1 MVVLLIGM
9 AALGF
14 ILGGCS
20 AGEDD
25 SEYRE
30 ELGLDRPGF
39 PGLPGNPGAP
49 AMIDQGLAMSATES
63 YAMSAA
69 PQQPAAAAMPTPT
82 VVAMMEVSADV
93 GPAPPAAPAAAK
105 VQAATAEE
113 SSERPVASLVAQQRI
128 IVRTVDLGIVVEDVT
143 AAIEAASNIAQDMGG
158 WLVGSE
164 HSLKHQGS
172 VSVRVPANSLDDS
185 IDALRDLAFEVDYE
199 IAHSQ
204 DVTDEYVD
212 LKSRMRNLEATEN
225 ALLALFDRAQKVEDA
240 LDVQRELTRVQE
252 QMEIMQGRI
261 AYLEQTS
268 AYSLLNV
275 TLRLAPFDIRV
286 DGGDEK
292 TVSVGEFARFRA
304 TFTPPDDIDDFSFT
318 WDFGDGS
325 GIVTGHRVAPTID
338 GTGKVTA
345 TVTHVYE
352 NERDSPYIATV
363 ELTGTGDAGVAE
375 GSDTVIVSVTRVPNI
390 EVFAGEAFSVTAG
403 EEFEVS
409 GSFTRPAG
417 LSNVAYS
424 WDFGDGSEPQ
434 SSALSEGQT
443 TASATHVYDNHRP
456 APYTLTLTV
465 TASSEAG
472 EIEASSETSVFVRE
486 SLGWTVGGWNPGE
499 DGKEATRA
507 LSELLQGLTTLL
519 IWAVIFSPFWLA
531 AIAAIW
537 YLVRRSRRYQAR
549 RQPPASPSRAHT
561 GLVLPAPTRH
571 FTATGFVV
579 HAGHVLLHWHPKV
592 AAWLPPGGHVEPNE
606 DPVQAVTREVREEAG
621 VKAEVV
627 GPAPALPLDYPRQVQ
642 PPFTIMVEDI
652 HDPVDGF
659 HYHIDMIYFCRLVGP
674 PRPLNPGWTWVSRE
688 VLASGGAL
696 QLGDSPCEPPPEDVR
711 LLAELAF
718 AAVED

>member
-9 AALGF
+9 TALGIIF
-14 ILGGCS
+14 GACS
-20 AGEDD
+20 ASDD
-25 SEYRE
+25 EGEYRQ

-63 YAMSAA
+63 SAMSVA
-69 PQQPAAAAMPTPT
+69 PQQPAAAAMPTA
-82 VVAMMEVSADV
+82 VAMVVSADV

-105 VQAATAEE
+105 VQAATADD
-113 SSERPVASLVAQQRI
+113 SDERPVASLVAQQRI

-164 HSLKHQGS
+164 HSLKHRGS
-172 VSVRVPANSLDDS
+172 VSVRVPANSLDDA

-212 LKSRMRNLEATEN
+212 LKSRMRNLEATES

-240 LDVQRELTRVQE
+240 LDVQRELARVQE

-286 DGGDEK
+286 DGGDDK
-292 TVSVGEFARFRA
+292 TASVGEFARFRA
-304 TFTPPDDIDDFSFT
+304 TFTPPDDIEDFSFT

-338 GTGKVTA
+338 GAAKVTA

-363 ELTGTGDAGVAE
+363 DLTGTGDAGVAE
-375 GSDTVIVSVTRVPNI
+375 GSDTVIVSVSRVPNI
-390 EVFAGEAFSVTAG
+390 EVFAGEAFSVFAG
-403 EEFEVS
+403 EEFELA

-417 LSNVAYS
+417 LSDVTYS
-424 WDFGDGSEPQ
+424 WDFGDGSKPQ

-456 APYTLTLTV
+456 TPYTVTLTV
-465 TASSEAG
+465 TALSQAG
-472 EIEASSETSVFVRE
+472 EIEASTETSVFVRE
-486 SLGWTVGGWNPGE
+486 SLGWTVGGWSPGE

-549 RQPPASPSRAHT
+549 RQPPA
-561 GLVLPAPTRH
+561 
-571 FTATGFVV
+571 
-579 HAGHVLLHWHPKV
+579 
-592 AAWLPPGGHVEPNE
+592 
-606 DPVQAVTREVREEAG
+606 
-621 VKAEVV
+621 
-627 GPAPALPLDYPRQVQ
+627 GPA
-642 PPFTIMVEDI
+642 
-652 HDPVDGF
+652 
-659 HYHIDMIYFCRLVGP
+659 
-674 PRPLNPGWTWVSRE
+674 
-688 VLASGGAL
+688 ASP
-696 QLGDSPCEPPPEDVR
+696 QD
-711 LLAELAF
+711 
-718 AAVED
+718 

>member
-9 AALGF
+9 TALGIIF
-14 ILGGCS
+14 GACS
-20 AGEDD
+20 ASDDED
-25 SEYRE
+25 EYRDE
-30 ELGLDRPGF
+30 GEYRQELGLDRPGF
-39 PGLPGNPGAP
+39 PGLPGIAGAP
-49 AMIDQGLAMSATES
+49 AMITQELAMSATES
-63 YAMSAA
+63 SAMSVA
-69 PQQPAAAAMPTPT
+69 PQQPAAAAMPTA
-82 VVAMMEVSADV
+82 VAMVVSADV
-93 GPAPPAAPAAAK
+93 GPAPPTAPAAAK
-105 VQAATAEE
+105 VQAATADD
-113 SSERPVASLVAQQRI
+113 SDERPVASLVAQQRI

-143 AAIEAASNIAQDMGG
+143 VAIEAASNIARDMGG

-164 HSLKHQGS
+164 HSLKHRGS
-172 VSVRVPANSLDDS
+172 VSVRVPANSLDDA

-240 LDVQRELTRVQE
+240 LDVQRELARVQE

-286 DGGDEK
+286 DGGEDK

-304 TFTPPDDIDDFSFT
+304 TFTPPDDIDNFSFT
-318 WDFGDGS
+318 WDFGDGT
-325 GIVTGHRVAPTID
+325 GIVSGHRVAPTID
-338 GTGKVTA
+338 GTAKVTA

-472 EIEASSETSVFVRE
+472 EIEASTETTVYVRE
-486 SLGWTVGGWNPGE
+486 SLGWTVGGWSPGE

-537 YLVRRSRRYQAR
+537 FLVRRSRRYQAR
-549 RQPPASPSRAHT
+549 RQPPASP
-561 GLVLPAPTRH
+561 
-571 FTATGFVV
+571 
-579 HAGHVLLHWHPKV
+579 
-592 AAWLPPGGHVEPNE
+592 AA
-606 DPVQAVTREVREEAG
+606 
-621 VKAEVV
+621 
-627 GPAPALPLDYPRQVQ
+627 
-642 PPFTIMVEDI
+642 
-652 HDPVDGF
+652 
-659 HYHIDMIYFCRLVGP
+659 
-674 PRPLNPGWTWVSRE
+674 
-688 VLASGGAL
+688 
-696 QLGDSPCEPPPEDVR
+696 SPQD
-711 LLAELAF
+711 
-718 AAVED
+718 

>member
-1 MVVLLIGM
+1 MLVSRLVLLLLGM
-9 AALGF
+9 TVLG
-14 ILGGCS
+14 IVVGGCS

-30 ELGLDRPGF
+30 EPGLDRPGFPEYREELGLNRPGF
-39 PGLPGNPGAP
+39 PGLPGAPAAMSVAAAQPTAAP
-49 AMIDQGLAMSATES
+49 AMP
-63 YAMSAA
+63 A
-69 PQQPAAAAMPTPT
+69 PTA
-82 VVAMMEVSADV
+82 VAMVASADV
-93 GPAPPAAPAAAK
+93 APAAPAATKA
-105 VQAATAEE
+105 QAATAEE

-164 HSLKHQGS
+164 HSLKHRGS
-172 VSVRVPANSLDDS
+172 VSVRVPANSLDDA
-185 IDALRDLAFEVDYE
+185 IDALRSLAHDVDYE

-212 LKSRMRNLEATEN
+212 LKSRMRNLEATES

-240 LDVQRELTRVQE
+240 LDVQRELARVQE
-252 QMEIMQGRI
+252 QMEIMHGRI

-275 TLRLAPFDIRV
+275 NIRLAPFDMRV
-286 DGGDEK
+286 DGGDDK
-292 TVSVGEFARFRA
+292 TASVGEFARFRA

-390 EVFAGEAFSVTAG
+390 EVFAGEAFSVTAR

-456 APYTLTLTV
+456 TPYTVTLTV
-465 TASSEAG
+465 TASSGAG
-472 EIEASSETSVFVRE
+472 EIEASSQTTVYVRE
-486 SLGWTVGGWNPGE
+486 SLGWTVGGWSPGE

-507 LSELLQGLTTLL
+507 LSEVLQGLTTLL

-549 RQPPASPSRAHT
+549 WQPPASP
-561 GLVLPAPTRH
+561 PAP
-571 FTATGFVV
+571 
-579 HAGHVLLHWHPKV
+579 PQ
-592 AAWLPPGGHVEPNE
+592 
-606 DPVQAVTREVREEAG
+606 D
-621 VKAEVV
+621 
-627 GPAPALPLDYPRQVQ
+627 
-642 PPFTIMVEDI
+642 
-652 HDPVDGF
+652 
-659 HYHIDMIYFCRLVGP
+659 
-674 PRPLNPGWTWVSRE
+674 
-688 VLASGGAL
+688 
-696 QLGDSPCEPPPEDVR
+696 
-711 LLAELAF
+711 
-718 AAVED
+718 